1 MTIFIQPLRKDPKQ
15 LQLIR
20 EDFRKSANNTISGKM
35 PNIYVGT
42 RNGATKYDETDT
54 AAVGFRYRRQSHHC
68 EITFWGGRDVELV
81 AEVLKAIQC
90 QAILEGRK
98 RVEIFNEVIN
108 PFSVHERG
116 GVQFE
121 EALKLAGFKYEGTH
135 KDWTK
140 DLEDVNVF
148 GWVWLYDGMPVFKED
163 TTVLLGDNETVQHYA
178 SKNIELYQKDRDYY
192 ERVDNLTFAE
202 HIKNAQNYVLS
213 LPQVETIPDWAAKI

>member
-1 MTIFIQPLRKDPKQ
+1 MIIVRPLTKKPSDLLFVPEDERKGA
-15 LQLIR
+15 R
-20 EDFRKSANNTISGKM
+20 ATVSGKM
-35 PNIYVGT
+35 PNIYVAT
-42 RNGATKYDETDT
+42 RDEAKSFDPENV
-54 AAVGFRYRRQSHHC
+54 ALVGFRYRRQSHHC
-68 EITFWGGRDVELV
+68 EITWWGGRDTELV
-81 AEVLKAIQC
+81 AEAIKAIQC

-98 RVEIFNEVIN
+98 RVEVFNEATN
-108 PFSVHERG
+108 SFSVHERG
-116 GVQFE
+116 GAQFE

-140 DLEDVNVF
+140 NLEDVNVF

-163 TTVLLGDNETVQHYA
+163 TTIFLGDNETVQHYA

-213 LPQVETIPDWAAKI
+213 LPQVEIIPNWTAKI